1 MSVGLYA
8 IGFTVMISGL
18 IYGESL
24 LVYAHAATTRRQ

>member
-1 MSVGLYA
+1 MSLELYA

-24 LVYAHAATTRRQ
+24 VYAHAAMTRRQ